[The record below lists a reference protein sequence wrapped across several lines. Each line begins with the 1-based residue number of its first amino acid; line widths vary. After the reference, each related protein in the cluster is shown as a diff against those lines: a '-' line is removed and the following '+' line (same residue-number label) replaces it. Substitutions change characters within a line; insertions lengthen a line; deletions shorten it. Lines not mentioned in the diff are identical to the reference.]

1 MTTKLQSLKP
11 LPALAVGLAIILSA
25 CAPNSVVSP
34 VAPPADGSLT
44 AAEQETGR
52 YGTLLRLA
60 SSTRSA
66 GDPAAAVSMYQQA
79 ISLDGGRPEA
89 YTLLGDTLADLE
101 AYDQAAE
108 VFKKSL
114 ERNGDSLT
122 ARLGYARV
130 LLALQRPEAA
140 IPHYETALKQ
150 SPGNLQVHNGLGVAY
165 DLAGEHRAAQKVYRD
180 GLAIAPESMLL
191 RNNLGL
197 SLALAGDH
205 EDAIS
210 LLRIVA
216 DEPGARARNRQNLAL
231 AHGLAGDLAAA
242 ERISRLDLDEESV
255 QGNVAYFAAL
265 AAIDDQRKRAAAL
278 GARSSKST
286 ASSSGA
292 ETGHRLT
299 ALALGGDGLELAL
312 MPTGRWFVNLGDFSS
327 NSQVAQAWQKMRA
340 QHEEL
345 LGDLDRLAGAEQGRQ
360 PLLVGPLAT
369 AKTAE
374 QLCSQLEVYG
384 QNCRALAL

>member
-1 MTTKLQSLKP
+1 MTTKSRLHKP
-11 LPALAVGLAIILSA
+11 RLALAGGLAIILSA

-34 VAPPADGSLT
+34 EAPRLDSSLT

-66 GDPAAAVSMYQQA
+66 GDPAAAVNMYQQA
-79 ISLDGGRPEA
+79 ISLDRGRPEA

-108 VFKKSL
+108 IFKQSL
-114 ERNGDSLT
+114 ERNGSSLT

-130 LLALQRPEAA
+130 LLAMQRPEAA
-140 IPHYETALKQ
+140 ISHYETALKQ
-150 SPGNLQVHNGLGVAY
+150 APGNLQAHNGLGVAY

-180 GLAIAPESMLL
+180 GLAIAPDSMLL

-255 QGNVAYFAAL
+255 QSNVAYFAAL

-278 GARSSKST
+278 GTRPSTSSV
-286 ASSSGA
+286 SSSGT

-299 ALALGGDGLELAL
+299 ALALGGEGLELAL

-327 NSQVAQAWQKMRA
+327 NGQVASAWQKMRA

-360 PLLVGPLAT
+360 PLLVGPLST
-369 AKTAE
+369 EENAE
-374 QLCSQLEVYG
+374 QLCSQLEIYG
-384 QNCRALAL
+384 QACRTLAL